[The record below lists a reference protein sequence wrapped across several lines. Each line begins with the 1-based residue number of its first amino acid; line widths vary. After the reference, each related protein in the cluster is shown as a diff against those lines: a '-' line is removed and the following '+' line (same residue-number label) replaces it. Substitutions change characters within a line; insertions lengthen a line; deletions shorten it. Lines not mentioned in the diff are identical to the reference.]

1 MAIFWDGLVLLI
13 LTLFVVKGVLKGAL
27 RSALSLLGV
36 ILTAYFS
43 SILGKDLAA
52 WLYDTF
58 FKQSIIN
65 SVSDSINS
73 SIGQN
78 TADVIA
84 QIVDNLPFISLLNP
98 DLSNSATVVS
108 AIESGSLTAAN
119 TVESVLSPIIIGFI
133 SILTTIFLF
142 ILISFAVRFLIR
154 LILKVGKLPVLSQ
167 FNRILGGVLG
177 LFSGTVIIMLL
188 ILILKLIAAFGSA
201 NQLLSDEVI
210 NSTYLFKLFYNF
222 NIFNFDFRLT

>member
-43 SILGKDLAA
+43 SILGKALAA

-108 AIESGSLTAAN
+108 AIKSGSLTAAN

-222 NIFNFDFRLT
+222 NIFDFDFRLT

>member
-43 SILGKDLAA
+43 SILGKALAA

-222 NIFNFDFRLT
+222 NIFDFDFRLT

>member
-43 SILGKDLAA
+43 SILGKALAA

-142 ILISFAVRFLIR
+142 ILISFAVRFLIS

-222 NIFNFDFRLT
+222 NIFDFDFRLT

>member
-43 SILGKDLAA
+43 SILGKALAA

-133 SILTTIFLF
+133 SILTTIF
-142 ILISFAVRFLIR
+142 
-154 LILKVGKLPVLSQ
+154 
-167 FNRILGGVLG
+167 
-177 LFSGTVIIMLL
+177 
-188 ILILKLIAAFGSA
+188 
-201 NQLLSDEVI
+201 
-210 NSTYLFKLFYNF
+210 YLFLYH
-222 NIFNFDFRLT
+222 LL